1 MTFEDTFVI
10 LNELGL
16 HARAAAK
23 LVDTAGRYQ
32 SEVWLAKDGHRANAK
47 SVMGMLLL
55 CGQRGS
61 KLTVIAEGPDAE
73 QAVQAIGDLIRGR
86 FGEER

>member
-1 MTFEDTFVI
+1 MTFEDTFMIV
-10 LNELGL
+10 NELGL

-23 LVDTAGRYQ
+23 LVETAGRYKA
-32 SEVWLAKDGHRANAK
+32 EVWLAKDGHRANAK

-61 KLTVIAEGPDAE
+61 KLTVIADGPDAE
-73 QAVQAIGDLIRGR
+73 QAVNAIGSLINRR
-86 FGEER
+86 FGEDR

>member
-1 MTFEDTFVI
+1 MSFEDTFQIV
-10 LNELGL
+10 NELGL

-23 LVDTAGRYQ
+23 IVECAGRYQ
-32 SEVWLAKDGHRANAK
+32 SDVWLVKDGHRANAK

-61 KLTVIAEGPDAE
+61 KLKVTATGPDAE
-73 QAVQAIGDLIRGR
+73 QAVHAIGTLISSR